1 MDIQIGSKS
10 QNYAISIEHKLSN
23 IFNCDRGGIG
33 GMVNSDFIRPMP
45 YGVMVATLMFLYKE
59 KDIVSQ
65 KNIEKFINDYQFY
78 SNKRIDEI
86 IEDQGEKEFKEMMTA
101 FSELIK

>member
-1 MDIQIGSKS
+1 MGFKS
-10 QNYAISIEHKLSN
+10 QQYAIDIEHKLCN

-45 YGVMVATLMFLYKE
+45 YGTMVSTLMFLYKE
-59 KDIVSQ
+59 KDSVAQS
-65 KNIEKFINDYQFY
+65 KIENFINDYQFY

-86 IEDQGEKEFKEMMTA
+86 IEEQGEKEFKEMMNK
-101 FSELIK
+101 FKELIK

>member
-1 MDIQIGSKS
+1 MQIGSKS
-10 QNYAISIEHKLSN
+10 QNYAINIEHKLSN

-45 YGVMVATLMFLYKE
+45 YGSMIATLMFLYKD
-59 KDIVSQ
+59 KDIIIQ
-65 KNIEKFINDYQFY
+65 KKIEKFINDYQFY

-86 IEDQGEKEFKEMMTA
+86 IEEQGENEFKEMMNT
-101 FSELIK
+101 FIDLINKC